1 MLLATMDEIFP
12 GREGEII
19 ASHFLVFI
27 TKLLEVTNEW
37 TEIICCLQSVRF
49 VERVRIS
56 SAWDRAPTNSPFM
69 LSPHDLD
76 LTPKELGQ
84 SQRERALAIIQSPDE
99 HRDGG

>member
-12 GREGEII
+12 GREGEIT

-56 SAWDRAPTNSPFM
+56 SAWDRAPRNSPFM
-69 LSPHDLD
+69 L
-76 LTPKELGQ
+76 
-84 SQRERALAIIQSPDE
+84 
-99 HRDGG
+99 